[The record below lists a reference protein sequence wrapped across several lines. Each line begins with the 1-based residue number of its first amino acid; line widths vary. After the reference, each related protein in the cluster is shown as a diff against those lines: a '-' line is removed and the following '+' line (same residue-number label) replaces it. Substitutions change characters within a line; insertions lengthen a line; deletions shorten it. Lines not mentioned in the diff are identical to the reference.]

1 MPLLCIVYNVSN
13 ILYML
18 ICRIMNI
25 KKHDKDFTQIPWIP
39 TVKSVQE
46 SSELL
51 PCQQVTKKQKCSR
64 DHSWTKISSKKHLN
78 RYIKLSEDVGSTFT
92 STIYQLQ
99 KKNSIKQK
107 KLLKERSFTFE
118 HNLTYPP
125 WEYYKNYKENVQRR
139 TTKESMQWLP
149 NNIVSLRDLA
159 DGTWLWKKAQEQ
171 VTKIFKKD
179 GKLKKLKEMKQER
192 GFLPEKRIYRQIEA
206 EIPISIEEQ
215 RDILFKEINER
226 QKLLATRE
234 DNEIICLSN
243 RGITDDELSYYDIN
257 QLEKAKKYITGRL
270 RNRENFD
277 EHIEQLKLEI
287 IDIYKQYLQYTILD
301 CIILDI
307 DERRRLR
314 IEQSPVEYPVLIIR
328 APLPW
333 HQSKLLAEHFMLHNL
348 FIGNEILIDIQ
359 DLYFFKYQDMMIF
372 SIEDI
377 GNLPISAFDIE
388 SKVIL
393 LCDKAMNKLIK
404 EWLADIAEIFLE
416 KKCTWSCL
424 VEEHYNASTALIERY
439 FLSVNTLLSK
449 QLRMIVMKTL
459 NHIREFFMEYNNGN
473 NFEGDY
479 KDLMFFKPPFLTIIV
494 EPELGTPYL
503 HCKPSIP
510 EVRMIISQC
519 IDKIITVAT
528 LIPKIETMLFP
539 ELEKKDFLFSV
550 SRNEQEVLRIITDI
564 LDVISAHIMG
574 PQIYLKCYENLLYII
589 DGQAKKSLDKF
600 FMTEPMPF
608 LREFEQ
614 KIKGYDMLR
623 KEITIFRNKVPLNMI
638 EIDCTFVNDAL
649 RQVLYDLRTQ
659 ICDFFANELRSN
671 NRDLCSN
678 FDTIAENISKMPEK
692 TQEVVELYSYL
703 CESRDSTM
711 FNMKRQLA
719 RSIELLLFL
728 FGYQPPTNEDIQLNS
743 RTITWPKEM
752 ETVMELANTRLNMRK
767 EFLEELLR
775 IKKDTFEQKIHNMQL
790 AIDQFKKKDPPVLTI
805 EEMTEAT
812 KEAEELSKGMEEIRK
827 EAEEINEEESLL
839 DIELSPY
846 LPLPAMSAMV
856 NMLDTVWHTALDFHT
871 NYDKWYYGPFAG
883 LNAEEINETTENTWR
898 TLYRL
903 SRQLTDVPG
912 ARRIV
917 EMVRGKVEKFKQLVP
932 VLQIIC
938 TPGLQKRHW
947 EQIGKIVNVDIV
959 LTDTSNLS
967 DMIEFGLPIH
977 INKLED
983 IASAAVKEH
992 ALQQNLI
999 KMKEEWSEIAF
1010 ELTPYR
1016 ETGVFILTA
1025 VDDIQVLLDD
1035 HTLKAQTMR
1044 SSPFVKAFD
1053 WEMQEWEDKLLL
1065 MQDIIDQWL
1074 TCQAT
1079 WMYLE
1084 PIFSSE
1090 DIMRQMPTEANNF
1103 RRMDKIWRAIM
1114 AYVVN
1119 NKRVLDATSLPK
1131 MLEQFK
1137 LCNTLLDEIQKGLN
1151 DYLEKK
1157 RLFFPRFFFLSNDE
1171 LLEILSETKDPQR
1184 VQPHLK
1190 KCFEGINK
1198 LRFTSEEEIIGMLS
1212 DQDEY
1217 VPFSGKIYP
1226 ADAKGMVE
1234 RWLSQ
1239 VEKLMVTSLRDI
1251 AEESIIAYFTTVREE
1266 WIFSW
1271 PSQIVIC
1278 GSQTHWTSEVC
1289 ESFENHSTSEYL
1301 EKCNSQIENAVTLVR
1316 GKLDPGARIT
1326 INALIVMDVHARDVV
1341 RLLIDKKVTNVMDF
1355 DWISQLRYYWLDN
1368 SITVSIITTNV
1379 AYAFEYLGNTAR
1391 LVITP
1396 LTDRCYRTLMGALKL
1411 NFGGSPEGPAGTGK
1425 TETAK
1430 DLAKAVAKQCVV
1442 FNCSD
1447 GLDYLA
1453 MGKFFKGLAQSGAWS
1468 CFDEFNRIELEVL
1481 SVIAQQILSIQMAIS
1496 MKLEKFLFEG
1506 TEIKLDPTCYII
1518 ITMNPGYAG
1527 RQELPDNL
1535 KVLFRSVAMMVPD
1548 YAMIGEITL
1557 YSYGF
1562 IDAKNLAE
1570 KIVHTYKLCSEQ
1582 LSSQNH
1588 YDYGMRAVKTVLVAA
1603 GNLKLKYPTQ
1613 NESMLVLRAIID
1625 VNLPKFLAQD
1635 VPLFNGIY
1643 TDLFPGIELP
1653 QPDRDEL
1660 IDLLKIVLE
1669 KRNLIATDWYIEK
1682 IVQIY
1687 EMLLVRHGLMIVGR
1701 TLSGKTQAYQVLADS
1716 LGDLAGKRRAV
1727 MREFHTVYKII
1738 NPKAITLDQLY
1749 GNFDPVSHEWSDG
1762 VLANIFR
1769 EFAQSFSVDRKW
1781 IVFDGPV
1788 DAIWI
1793 ESMNTVLDDNKKLCL
1808 MSGEIISMSN
1818 KMNMIFEPADLEHA
1832 SPATVSRCGMIY
1844 MEPSQLGW
1852 NPLFEAYK
1860 RYLKNKLLFEQ
1871 CELVIELVDWLT
1883 EAVLFFMKR
1892 YCKTF
1897 IEMSEL
1903 HMFLSFT
1910 RLLTAMLD
1918 EETQV
1923 STVWLQCILL
1933 FSIVWGMCSTLTGES
1948 RKIFDVYLRKL
1959 LLGNDDE
1966 HPRPKAF
1973 KLSKQQLFPDKG
1985 TVYDYVYDKRNNG
1998 CWISWTDPTL
2008 QMSLLSDV
2016 KSSRLIIPTTEVIIQ
2031 NFFLTNLLYRTIPV
2045 LFVGPT
2051 GTGKSVVI
2059 LDYLESLNRDK
2070 YIENVINFSA
2080 CTTAF
2085 QTQEMVMSRLDRRRK
2100 GVYGPPM
2107 GKKCILFVDDLS
2119 VPQKEIYGAQP
2130 PIELIRQWI
2139 DHGHWFDIHD
2149 TTMLHLVDM
2158 FLICAMLPPGGS
2170 SNEVTPR
2177 LTRHMHIIGIDLFQE
2192 TTMMQI
2198 FSAILESHF
2207 AKGFLPEV
2215 SRLGKM
2221 VVQATMDI
2229 YFAAIKNF
2237 LPTPAKSHY
2246 TFNLR
2251 DFNRVIKGILLV
2263 PASRMQD
2270 PDKLIRLWIHEVYR
2284 VFHDRLVDDIDQEVL
2299 FKMVQFTCYDQLRQ
2313 PLEKVLARLL
2323 KDGEKE
2329 INSSH
2334 IHDLFFGNYIEPDAD
2349 PKIYDEV
2356 TDLED
2361 LRQKMDYYLMEYNM
2375 LSKTPMSLVLFR
2387 YAVDHISRI
2396 SRILLQESGH
2406 ALLVG
2411 IGGSGRSSCAK
2422 LATSM
2427 CEYLIYQ
2434 IEMTRT
2440 YGFTEWREDMKN
2452 LLLRVGCD
2460 GKSTVFLFG
2469 DHQIKQETFVEDVNM
2484 ILNTADIPN
2493 LYNTE
2498 EMAEILDKMTNLGRE
2513 AGGKRGEIT
2522 PMILYSLF
2530 LERIVKN
2537 LHLIITMSPIG
2548 NAFRN
2553 RLRMFPSL
2561 INCCTIDWYT
2571 VWPEDALERVART
2584 SLQNLNID
2592 LDLREK
2598 CVHISKNFH
2607 TSITRAS
2614 DDYFKTQGR
2623 RYYTTPTSFLQ
2634 LIKLLCTLY
2643 DQKIDEITLQQN
2655 RYETGLEKLDFAAG
2669 EIAVMKEELQALQPK
2684 LLAQSELSNKLMIK
2698 IEQDTINI
2706 EARKEVVA
2714 AEEALA
2720 NEAAAAAQAIKDDCE
2735 SDLAEATPALEAAL
2749 AALDTLKPAD
2759 ITIVRSMK
2767 SPPAGVRLV
2776 MEAVCVLKGVKPE
2789 KVQDPAT
2796 GQVAEDYWPASIRV
2810 LGDMKF
2816 LESLKNFDKD
2826 NIPPAYMKRIRE
2838 KFINDRS
2845 FQPEAIKK
2853 VSTACE
2859 GLCKWVRAIEV
2870 YDRVIKVVKPK
2881 QAMLA
2886 EAEAALAAQMEALNA
2901 KRALLQEVTQKL
2913 QSLNDEFAECMREKK
2928 KLEDQIAYCMQKL
2941 ERAEKLLGGLSGE
2954 KNRWS
2959 NTAVALGESLYNVIG
2974 DVLLSSGV
2982 VAYLG
2987 AFTIEYR
2994 NSLIAQWHS
3003 SCMKAGIP
3011 CGAKF
3016 SLIDVLGRQ
3025 VEIRAW
3031 TIYGLPADNYS
3042 VENGIIVKNAERWPL
3057 MIDPQNQANKWVKN
3071 MERENKLVVIKLSD
3085 PNYVKIVETS
3095 IQLGI
3100 PILLENILEEIDAI
3114 LEPVLLKNVYKE
3126 RGILYM
3132 KFGENVIEYN
3142 SDFRFY
3148 ITTRLRNPHYLPE
3161 VVVKVTLLNFM
3172 ITPQGLEDQLLGIVV
3187 AKELP
3192 VLEERK
3198 NQLIVEEANNRK
3210 VLEEIENKI
3219 LEVLSTSEGNILE
3232 DETAITILSTSKI
3245 LSEDIQA
3252 KQKIAAKTAIEIDHA
3267 RNGYKPVSE
3276 HGSVLFFCISEL
3288 TNIDPMYQYSL
3299 VWFIHLYVMA
3309 IANSEQS
3316 KVLTS
3321 RIKSLNEYFTASIY
3335 RNVCR
3340 SLFEKDKLIFS
3351 FVLCIGLL
3359 RAAAKVDEDLW
3370 TFLLTGGVALE
3381 NPYPNPDP
3389 SWLTERSWSD
3399 VVKATNLRG
3408 LEKLKESFQMRTS
3421 QWKTYYDLSNPQENS
3436 FPHPFE
3442 QETESLKKLVI
3453 LRCIR
3458 PDKIVVAVRMF
3469 VIHHIGKFFVEPPTF
3484 DLQAS
3489 YNDSSNVTPL
3499 IFILSPG
3506 SDPMAGLIRFAENY
3520 GISKKNLMTISLGQG
3535 QGPIAANMI
3544 NTGIASGEWVVLQ
3557 NCHLAVSWMNELDR
3571 ICDEIIL
3578 PETTHLKFRLWLTS
3592 YPSNDFPISILQNGV
3607 KMTNEPPKGLKNN
3620 LLRSYLNDP
3629 ISDTT
3634 FYNSCSKIF
3643 AWRSLLFS
3651 LCFFHAVIQERRNF
3665 GPLGWNIPYEF
3676 NESDLRISILQLQLF
3691 LNEYEEVP
3699 FDALLYLTG
3708 ECNYGGRVTDDKD
3721 RRLLNSLLQQF
3732 YNPEVITNPE
3742 YCFSPSCTYRMPPS
3756 TNHQGCLE
3764 YIRSLPMDQLPE
3776 VYGLHE
3782 NADITKDNQ
3791 ESMQLLEGALVT
3803 QTHIIGVGVEK
3814 DIDAVVFN
3822 LCDDISSKMRP
3833 AFNVLEVSKKY
3844 PVLYMNSM
3852 NTVLRQELIR
3862 FNELIKVIKDTLA
3875 NVQKAIKGLVL
3886 MSPELEE
3893 VFLSMSIGK
3902 VPEAWHKKSY
3912 PSLKPLG
3919 SYVNDL
3925 IDRLEFFQNWIDN
3938 DAPNVF
3944 WISGFFFTQSFLTGV
3959 LQNYARK
3966 QRIPIDQL
3974 DFEFELTAFETNV
3987 NTAPSHG
3994 VYIKGLFLEGARWNR
4009 ELKRIDESKPKI
4021 MFDVLPV
4028 IWLQPGIKTEFVV
4041 KLVYHCP
4048 VYKTSARRGVLAT
4061 TGHSSNFVLYIML
4074 PTHIDE
4080 SHWIKRGTASL
4091 CQLDD

>member
-1 MPLLCIVYNVSN
+1 
-13 ILYML
+13 
-18 ICRIMNI
+18 MNR
-25 KKHDKDFTQIPWIP
+25 KEHDKDFTQIPWVP
-39 TVKSVQE
+39 AVKLVQK

-51 PCQQVTKKQKCSR
+51 HCQQLTKQKFLK
-64 DHSWTKISSKKHLN
+64 DHSWKKSTSKKHLN
-78 RYIKLSEDVGSTFT
+78 RYIKLSDNTGNIFI
-92 STIYQLQ
+92 STIYQLH
-99 KKNSIKQK
+99 KRNSMNEKT
-107 KLLKERSFTFE
+107 LLKENPFAFE
-118 HNLTYPP
+118 QKLVYPP
-125 WEYYKNYKENVQRR
+125 WEYYKNHKDSIQQRTKKDYMHFSTNNVINL
-139 TTKESMQWLP
+139 K
-149 NNIVSLRDLA
+149 DLVDDA
-159 DGTWLWKKAQEQ
+159 LLWKKGQKQ
-171 VTKIFKKD
+171 FNTILKRDGKIK
-179 GKLKKLKEMKQER
+179 KLKKTKLQR
-192 GFLPEKRIYRQIEA
+192 GLPEKKQFEA
-206 EIPISIEEQ
+206 DIPMSIEEQ
-215 RDILFKEINER
+215 RDILLKEMNER
-226 QKLLATRE
+226 QEHLITRK
-234 DNEIICLSN
+234 DNEINYLCNDEI
-243 RGITDDELSYYDIN
+243 IKDELDSYDAN
-257 QLEKAKKYITGRL
+257 HFKKAKKYITGRL
-270 RNRENFD
+270 RQREDFD
-277 EHIEQLKLEI
+277 KQLKQLELEI
-287 IDIYKQYLQYTILD
+287 IEIYKQSLQYIKYD
-301 CIILDI
+301 CIILDV
-307 DERRRLR
+307 DKQKTLR
-314 IEQSPVEYPVLIIR
+314 IGTSPVEYPVLIIQ
-328 APLPW
+328 APVPW
-333 HQSKLLAEHFMLHNL
+333 HQSKLLAEHFMQHNL
-348 FIGNEILIDIQ
+348 FIGNEILRDIQ
-359 DLYFFKYQDMMIF
+359 DLYFFKYEDMMIF
-372 SIEDI
+372 RIEDI
-377 GNLPISAFDIE
+377 GDLPISAFEIE
-388 SKVIL
+388 DKINL
-393 LCDKAMNKLIK
+393 LCDKALNKLLK

-416 KKCTWSCL
+416 KNYVWSCF
-424 VEEHYNASTALIERY
+424 VEKHYYASTALIERY
-439 FLSVNTLLSK
+439 FSSVNSLLSR
-449 QLRMIVMKTL
+449 QLRMIIMKTL
-459 NHIREFFMEYNNGN
+459 NHIREFLIQYSNGN
-473 NFEGDY
+473 YFEGNY
-479 KDLMFFKPPFLTIIV
+479 KDLVFFKLSFLTITV
-494 EPELGTPYL
+494 KPELGTSYL
-503 HCKPSIP
+503 HCIPSIS
-510 EVRMIISQC
+510 EVRTIISQC
-519 IDKIITVAT
+519 IDKIIKIPT
-528 LIPKIETMLFP
+528 LIPKIETILFP
-539 ELEKKDFLFSV
+539 ELKKQASLFSI
-550 SRNEQEVLRIITDI
+550 SQYEEEVFQIISDI
-564 LDVISAHIMG
+564 LNVIDVHTVG
-574 PQIYLKCYENLLYII
+574 PQIYLKCYENVLYII
-589 DGQAKKSLDKF
+589 EGQAKKSLNQF
-600 FMTEPMPF
+600 LMTEPTPL

-614 KIKGYDMLR
+614 KIKGYDSLR
-623 KEITIFRNKVPLNMI
+623 KEISVFRNKIPLNMI
-638 EIDCTFVNDAL
+638 EIDCTFVNETI
-649 RQVLYDLRTQ
+649 RQILHELRTE
-659 ICDFFANELRSN
+659 ICNLFVDELRSN
-671 NRDLCSN
+671 NRDLCCN

-692 TQEVVELYSYL
+692 TQDVVDLYNYL
-703 CESRDSTM
+703 CESRDSTL

-719 RSIELLLFL
+719 RSIELVLFL
-728 FGYQPPTNEDIQLNS
+728 FDYEPPTYEDIQLNT
-743 RTITWPKEM
+743 RTIMWPKEI
-752 ETVMELANTRLNMRK
+752 ETVIELAYTRLNMRK
-767 EFLEELLR
+767 EFLEDVLR
-775 IKKDTFEQKIHNMQL
+775 LRKDSFEQKIKNMQS

-812 KEAEELSKGMEEIRK
+812 KEIEILSKEMEEIKK
-827 EAEEINEEESLL
+827 EAEDINTEESLL
-839 DIELSPY
+839 DVELSPY
-846 LPLPAMSAMV
+846 LPLPAMSDMV
-856 NMLDTVWHTALDFHT
+856 NTLYAVWHTALDFHT
-871 NYDKWYYGPFAG
+871 NYENWYYGPFSN
-883 LNAEEINETTENTWR
+883 LNADVISETTEDTWR
-898 TLYRL
+898 TLYKLTRV
-903 SRQLTDVPG
+903 LTDVPG

-917 EMVRGKVEKFKQLVP
+917 DTVRGNVEKFKQFVP
-932 VLQIIC
+932 LLQIIC
-938 TPGLQKRHW
+938 TPGLEKRHW
-947 EQIGKIVNVDIV
+947 EQISRIVNLEIV
-959 LTDTSNLS
+959 PTDKSNLS
-967 DMIEFGLPIH
+967 DMIEFGLLVH
-977 INKLED
+977 INKLEE

-992 ALQQNLI
+992 ALQQNLL
-999 KMKEEWSEIAF
+999 KMKEEWSEIVF
-1010 ELTPYR
+1010 ELTLYR

-1044 SSPFVKAFD
+1044 SSAFVKAFD
-1053 WEMQEWEDKLLL
+1053 REMQEWEDKLLL
-1065 MQDIIDQWL
+1065 MQDIVDQWL

-1090 DIMRQMPTEANNF
+1090 DIMRQMPTEAKHF
-1103 RRMDKIWRAIM
+1103 RRMDKIWRGIM
-1114 AYVVN
+1114 TFVAN
-1119 NKRVLDATSLPK
+1119 NRRVLDATAMPK
-1131 MLEQFK
+1131 MLQEFQ
-1137 LCNTLLDEIQKGLN
+1137 LCNMLLDEIQKGLN

-1190 KCFEGINK
+1190 KCFEGINR
-1198 LRFTSEEEIIGMLS
+1198 LRFTAEEEIIGMLS
-1212 DQDEY
+1212 DQEEY
-1217 VPFSGKIYP
+1217 VPLSGKIYS

-1239 VEKLMVTSLRDI
+1239 VEKLMVVSLRDI

-1289 ESFENHSTSEYL
+1289 ESFEDHSTSEYL
-1301 EKCNSQIENAVTLVR
+1301 EKCNSQIENTVTLVR

-1326 INALIVMDVHARDVV
+1326 INALIVMDVHGRDVV
-1341 RLLIDKKVTNVMDF
+1341 QLLVDKQVNDIMDF
-1355 DWISQLRYYWLDN
+1355 NWISQLRYYWLDN
-1368 SITVSIITTNV
+1368 SITVSMITTNV
-1379 AYAFEYLGNTAR
+1379 AYAFEYLGNTQR

-1430 DLAKAVAKQCVV
+1430 DLAKAVAKHCIV
-1442 FNCSD
+1442 FNCSE
-1447 GLDYLA
+1447 GLNYVA
-1453 MGKFFKGLAQSGAWS
+1453 MGKFFKGLAQSGGWS

-1496 MKLEKFLFEG
+1496 LKMEKFMFEG
-1506 TEIKLDPTCYII
+1506 TEIKLNPTCYII

-1548 YAMIGEITL
+1548 YAMIAEITL
-1557 YSYGF
+1557 YSLGF

-1588 YDYGMRAVKTVLVAA
+1588 YDYGMRAVKTVLVTA
-1603 GNLKLKYPTQ
+1603 GNLKLKYPLQ
-1613 NESMLVLRAIID
+1613 NESVLVLRAIID
-1625 VNLPKFLAQD
+1625 VNLPKFLAYD
-1635 VPLFNGIY
+1635 VSLFNGIY
-1643 TDLFPGIELP
+1643 TDLFPDTDLL
-1653 QPDRDEL
+1653 QPDRNEL
-1660 IDLLKIVLE
+1660 INLLKVALE
-1669 KRNLIATDWYIEK
+1669 KRNLIPTAWYIEK
-1682 IVQIY
+1682 IIQIY
-1687 EMLLVRHGLMIVGR
+1687 EMLLVRHGLMIVGH
-1701 TLSGKTQAYQVLADS
+1701 TLSGKTKAYQSLADA
-1716 LGDLAGKRRAV
+1716 LGDLSGIRRAN
-1727 MREFHTVYKII
+1727 MTEFQTVYKII
-1738 NPKAITLDQLY
+1738 NPKAITLNQLY
-1749 GNFDPVSHEWSDG
+1749 GSFDLVSHEWRDG
-1762 VLANIFR
+1762 ILANIFR
-1769 EFAQSFSVDRKW
+1769 EFAQSFSINRKW

-1788 DAIWI
+1788 DAGWI
-1793 ESMNTVLDDNKKLCL
+1793 ENMNTVLDDNKKLCL
-1808 MSGEIISMSN
+1808 MSGEVISMSN
-1818 KMNMIFEPADLEHA
+1818 KMNMIFESADLEHA

-1852 NPLFEAYK
+1852 YPLFESYK
-1860 RYLKNKLLFEQ
+1860 KYLRDKILVEQ
-1871 CELVIELVDWLT
+1871 YELVVELVTWLT
-1883 EAVLFFMKR
+1883 EPILLFIKR

-1897 IEMSEL
+1897 IEMSNL

-1910 RLLTAMLD
+1910 RLFTAMLD

-1933 FSIVWGMCSTLTGES
+1933 FSMVWGMCSTLTSDS
-1948 RKIFDVYLRKL
+1948 RKTFDIYLRKL
-1959 LLGNDDE
+1959 LLGNVNE
-1966 HPRPKAF
+1966 YPKPKSF
-1973 KLSKQQLFPDKG
+1973 KLTKQQLFPDKG
-1985 TVYDYVYDKRNNG
+1985 TVYDCIYDKRNNG
-1998 CWISWTDPTL
+1998 CWISWMDATL
-2008 QMSLLSDV
+2008 QTSLLPV
-2016 KSSRLIIPTTEVIIQ
+2016 TKSSQTVIPTTEVIIQ
-2031 NFFLTNLLYRTIPV
+2031 YFFLTNILHRTIPV

-2059 LDYLESLNRDK
+2059 LDYLKSLHRDK

-2080 CTTAF
+2080 CTTSF
-2085 QTQEMVMSRLDRRRK
+2085 QTQEMVMSKLDRRRK

-2107 GKKCILFVDDLS
+2107 GKKCVLFVDDLS

-2139 DHGHWFDIHD
+2139 DHGHWFDVTD
-2149 TTMLHLVDM
+2149 TSKLHLVDM
-2158 FLICAMLPPGGS
+2158 FLISAMLPPGGS
-2170 SNEVTPR
+2170 SNVVTPR
-2177 LTRHMHIIGIDLFQE
+2177 LTRHMHIIGIDFFEE
-2192 TTMMQI
+2192 TTITTI
-2198 FSAILESHF
+2198 FSTILESHF

-2221 VVQATMDI
+2221 IVHATMDI
-2229 YFAAIKNF
+2229 YFAAIKNY

-2251 DFNRVIKGILLV
+2251 DFNRVIKGIFLV
-2263 PASRMQD
+2263 PASRIQD

-2284 VFHDRLVDDIDQEVL
+2284 VFHDRLVDDDDQEIL

-2313 PLEKVLARLL
+2313 PLEKVLARHLN
-2323 KDGEKE
+2323 DGETE
-2329 INSSH
+2329 IKSSH
-2334 IHDLFFGNYIEPDAD
+2334 VRDLFFGNYIEPDAD

-2356 TDLED
+2356 TDFDD
-2361 LRQKMDYYLMEYNM
+2361 LIQKMYYYLNEYNM
-2375 LSKTPMSLVLFR
+2375 LSKTTMSLVLFR
-2387 YAVDHISRI
+2387 YAVEHISRI

-2411 IGGSGRSSCAK
+2411 VGGSGRSSCAK

-2427 CEYLIYQ
+2427 CEYAIHQ

-2440 YGFTEWREDMKN
+2440 YGFSEWREDTKN

-2469 DHQIKQETFVEDVNM
+2469 DHQMKEETFVEDINM

-2498 EMAEILDKMTNLGRE
+2498 EMAEILDKMTSLMRE
-2513 AGGKRGEIT
+2513 TSGKGFEIT

-2530 LERIVKN
+2530 LEKVVQN
-2537 LHLIITMSPIG
+2537 LHLILTMSPIG
-2548 NAFRN
+2548 NMFRN

-2571 VWPEDALERVART
+2571 VWPEDALEKLART
-2584 SLQNLNID
+2584 SLKNLNID

-2598 CVHISKNFH
+2598 CVHISKEFH
-2607 TSITRAS
+2607 TSVSLAS
-2614 DDYFKTQGR
+2614 ENYYKTQGR

-2634 LIKLLCTLY
+2634 LIKLLCKLY
-2643 DQKIDEITLQQN
+2643 DQKIEEITLQQN
-2655 RYETGLEKLDFAAG
+2655 RYVTGLEKLDFAAG
-2669 EIAVMKEELQALQPK
+2669 EIAIMKGELQALQPK
-2684 LLAQSELSNKLMIK
+2684 LLTQSELSNKLMIK

-2706 EARKEVVA
+2706 EAKKEVVA

-2789 KVQDPAT
+2789 KVINPTT
-2796 GQVAEDYWPASIRV
+2796 GQIMEDYWPASIRV
-2810 LGDMKF
+2810 LGDMRF

-2826 NIPPAYMKRIRE
+2826 NITPSYMKRIRE

-2859 GLCKWVRAIEV
+2859 GLCRWVRAIEV

-2886 EAEAALAAQMEALNA
+2886 EAEAALALQMEALNA
-2901 KRALLQEVTQKL
+2901 KRALLQEVSQKL
-2913 QSLNDEFAECMREKK
+2913 QSLNDEFAECTREKK

-2954 KNRWS
+2954 KNRWNS
-2959 NTAVALGESLYNVIG
+2959 TAIELGESLRNVIG

-2982 VAYLG
+2982 IAYLG
-2987 AFTIEYR
+2987 AFTIDYR
-2994 NSLIAQWHS
+2994 NKLIAQWHS
-3003 SCMKAGIP
+3003 SCVKVEIP
-3011 CGAKF
+3011 CRTKF

-3031 TIYGLPADNYS
+3031 TIHGLPADNYS
-3042 VENGIIVKNAERWPL
+3042 VENGIIVKKGDRWPL
-3057 MIDPQNQANKWVKN
+3057 MIDPQNQANKWIKN
-3071 MERENKLVVIKLSD
+3071 MERANKLVVVKLSD
-3085 PNYVKIVETS
+3085 PNYAQIVETS

-3100 PILLENILEEIDAI
+3100 PVLLENILEEIDAI
-3114 LEPVLLKNVYKE
+3114 LEPVLLKNIYKE
-3126 RGILYM
+3126 RGIWYI

-3161 VVVKVTLLNFM
+3161 IVIKVSLLNFM

-3198 NQLIVEEANNRK
+3198 NQLIVEGAKNK
-3210 VLEEIENKI
+3210 KILEEIEDKI
-3219 LEVLSTSEGNILE
+3219 LEVLSASEGNILE

-3252 KQKIAAKTAIEIDHA
+3252 KQKIAAKTAIEIDQA

-3309 IANSEQS
+3309 IVSSEQT
-3316 KVLTS
+3316 KNLTN

-3340 SLFEKDKLIFS
+3340 SLFEDHKLVFS

-3359 RAAAKVDEDLW
+3359 RATGKVDEELW
-3370 TFLLTGGVALE
+3370 TFLLTGGLALE
-3381 NPYPNPDP
+3381 NPYPNPDS
-3389 SWLTERSWSD
+3389 SWLTDRSWSD
-3399 VVKATNLRG
+3399 IVKATNVRG
-3408 LEKLKESFQMRTS
+3408 LEKLKESFEMRTLE
-3421 QWKTYYDLSNPQENS
+3421 WKSYYDFSNPQENP
-3436 FPHPFE
+3436 FPYPFE

-3453 LRCIR
+3453 LKCIR
-3458 PDKIVVAVRMF
+3458 PDKIMSAVQMF
-3469 VIHHIGKFFVEPPTF
+3469 IIHHIGKCFVEPPTF
-3484 DLQAS
+3484 NLQAS
-3489 YNDSSNVTPL
+3489 YDDSNNVTPL

-3544 NTGIASGEWVVLQ
+3544 NIGIKNGEWVVLQ

-3571 ICDEIIL
+3571 ICDEIII
-3578 PETTHLKFRLWLTS
+3578 PETTHPKFRLWLTS
-3592 YPSNDFPISILQNGV
+3592 YPSMDFPISILQNGV

-3620 LLRSYLNDP
+3620 LLKSYLNDP
-3629 ISDTT
+3629 ISDMK
-3634 FYNSCSKIF
+3634 FYESCNKIF
-3643 AWRSLLFS
+3643 EWRKLLFA
-3651 LCFFHAVIQERRNF
+3651 LCFFHAVVQERRNF
-3665 GPLGWNIPYEF
+3665 GSLGWNIPYEF

-3691 LNEYEEVP
+3691 LYEYDEVP

-3732 YNPEVITNPE
+3732 YNRQVITDPE
-3742 YCFSPSCTYRMPPS
+3742 YCFSPSCIYRIPSNTYY
-3756 TNHQGCLE
+3756 QGCLD
-3764 YIRSLPMDQLPE
+3764 YIHSLPMDQSPE

-3791 ESMQLLEGALVT
+3791 ESMQLLQSALLT
-3803 QTHIIGVGVEK
+3803 QIHITGVGVERN
-3814 DIDAVVFN
+3814 INEMVFN
-3822 LCDDISSKMRP
+3822 LCDDILSKMQLK
-3833 AFNVLEVSKKY
+3833 FDVLYVSKKY

-3862 FNELIKVIKDTLA
+3862 FNELIKIIKDSLV
-3875 NVQKAIKGLVL
+3875 NVQKAIKGLLL

-3893 VFLSMSIGK
+3893 VFTSISVGK
-3902 VPEAWHKKSY
+3902 VPEKWNKKSY

-3919 SYVNDL
+3919 SYINDL
-3925 IDRLEFFQNWIDN
+3925 LERLEFFQDWIDN
-3938 DAPNVF
+3938 GAPIVF

-3959 LQNYARK
+3959 LQNYSRK
-3966 QRIPIDQL
+3966 QRIPIDRV
-3974 DFEFELTAFETNV
+3974 DFEFEVTTFETNV
-3987 NTAPSHG
+3987 ATAPSRG

-4009 ELKRIDESKPKI
+4009 ELKRLDESKPKI
-4021 MFDVLPV
+4021 MFDVLPI
-4028 IWLQPGIKTEFVV
+4028 IWLQPGIKVNFVV

-4061 TGHSSNFVLYIML
+4061 TGHSSNFVLYMLL
-4074 PTHIDE
+4074 PTHVEE
-4080 SHWIKRGTASL
+4080 SHWIRRGTAAL